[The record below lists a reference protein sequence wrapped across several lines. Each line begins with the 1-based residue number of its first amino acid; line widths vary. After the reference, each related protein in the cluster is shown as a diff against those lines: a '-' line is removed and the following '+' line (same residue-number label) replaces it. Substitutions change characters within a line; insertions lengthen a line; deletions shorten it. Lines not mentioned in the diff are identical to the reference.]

1 MKILQVFKI
10 NYLAVIL
17 ITIISTLFIVDNNNK
32 FVTAS
37 DKSISS
43 VVTVFSY
50 GGNSYRSSRSN
61 GIGSGVIFSDDGYI
75 VTCLLYTSP
84 SPRDS

>member
-10 NYLAVIL
+10 NYLVVIL

-50 GGNSYRSSRSN
+50 GGNSYPHQDQMEL
-61 GIGSGVIFSDDGYI
+61 VQELFFQMM
-75 VTCLLYTSP
+75 VTL
-84 SPRDS
+84 